1 MREEGPEESAV
12 LRKLLNMAI
21 SEMNVWDFAEMVKE
35 KKIILHLLRNI
46 DRKKEI
52 PRTVFEEVVTKDK
65 EYGKV
70 DALIV
75 EKLVEQVQ
83 VVEVEETDFYKKLIG
98 NERMSKADVEVL
110 ALAKDKDGIAVID
123 EDYARRIADIDGIKC
138 GST

>member
-75 EKLVEQVQ
+75 DWLSREFFRL
-83 VVEVEETDFYKKLIG
+83 
-98 NERMSKADVEVL
+98 
-110 ALAKDKDGIAVID
+110 
-123 EDYARRIADIDGIKC
+123 
-138 GST
+138 

>member
-1 MREEGPEESAV
+1 MPVISVGIPEELKKEIEEFMREEGPEESAV

-75 EKLVEQVQ
+75 DWLSREFFRL
-83 VVEVEETDFYKKLIG
+83 
-98 NERMSKADVEVL
+98 
-110 ALAKDKDGIAVID
+110 
-123 EDYARRIADIDGIKC
+123 
-138 GST
+138 